1 MMNEKRILECVSNF
15 SEGRNSDVI
24 QKIANSIRSI
34 QGVALLHID
43 TSPSANRTVM
53 TYAGEPEQVVEAAYQ
68 AISTASAHIDMRQQD
83 GVHPRVGATDVCPL
97 IPIQGISMDEV
108 VALSYKLGARVG
120 NELNI
125 PIYLYEHSAS
135 AIHRKPLPAIRKGQ
149 YEGMAEK
156 MMLGSWEP
164 DYGPKVF
171 NPQTG
176 ATVIGA
182 RDILVAFNISLDTKN
197 VADARYIA
205 KYMRESGFIQ
215 TKDNGTK
222 ERVAGLLPKVRAIGW
237 YMDDFD
243 CAQVSMNLLD
253 YRVSSPLKVWETCKA
268 LAKDIGVA
276 LVGSELIGLMP
287 EECLLQAGSY
297 AFMKEDKDVPKDKQL
312 IVHRAIDYLA
322 LNKVKPFDPQE
333 KVLEYSLQQAGLL

>member
-1 MMNEKRILECVSNF
+1 MNEKRILECVSNF

-68 AISTASAHIDMRQQD
+68 AISAASAHIDMRQQD

-156 MMLGSWEP
+156 MMLDSWEP

-268 LAKDIGVA
+268 LSKDIGVA

-297 AFMKEDKDVPKDKQL
+297 AFMKEGKEVPKDKQL

>member
-34 QGVALLHID
+34 EGVALLHID
-43 TSPSANRTVM
+43 TSPSANRTVI
-53 TYAGEPEQVVEAAYQ
+53 TFAGEPEQVVEAAYS
-68 AISTASAHIDMRQQD
+68 AINTASQLIDMRTQE

-97 IPIQGISMDEV
+97 IPIRGISMDEV

-120 NELNI
+120 SELDI
-125 PIYLYEHSAS
+125 PVYLYEHSAS
-135 AIHRKPLPAIRKGQ
+135 EIYRKPLPAIRKGQ

-156 MMLGSWEP
+156 MMLDSWKP
-164 DYGPKVF
+164 DYGPEVF
-171 NPQTG
+171 NFKTG

-215 TKDNGTK
+215 TNADGTK

-243 CAQVSMNLLD
+243 CAQVSMNLRD
-253 YRVSSPLKVWETCKA
+253 YRISSPLKVWETCKA
-268 LAKDIGVA
+268 LAKDIGVEV
-276 LVGSELIGLMP
+276 VGSELIGLMP

-297 AFMKEDKDVPKDKQL
+297 AYLKEGKDVPKDKQL

>member
-1 MMNEKRILECVSNF
+1 MNEKRILECVSNF

-34 QGVALLHID
+34 EEVALLHID

-53 TYAGEPEQVVEAAYQ
+53 TFAGEPDQVVEAAYS
-68 AISTASAHIDMRQQD
+68 AIGTASELIDMRTQD
-83 GVHPRVGATDVCPL
+83 GVHPRIGATDVCPL
-97 IPIQGISMDEV
+97 IPIQGVSMDEV
-108 VALSYKLGARVG
+108 VSLSYKLGSRVG
-120 NELNI
+120 SELDI
-125 PIYLYEHSAS
+125 PVFLYENSAS
-135 AIHRKPLPAIRKGQ
+135 DIYRKPLPAIRKGQ

-156 MMLGSWEP
+156 MMQDAWKP

-171 NPQTG
+171 NPKAG

-182 RDILVAFNISLDTKN
+182 REILVAFNISLATKN

-215 TKDNGTK
+215 TNDDGTK

-243 CAQVSMNLLD
+243 CAQVSMNLRD
-253 YRVSSPLKVWETCKA
+253 YRISSPLKVWETCKA
-268 LAKDIGVA
+268 LAKDIGIEV
-276 LVGSELIGLMP
+276 VGSELIGLMP

-297 AFMKEDKDVPKDKQL
+297 AYLKEGKDVPKDKQL

>member
-1 MMNEKRILECVSNF
+1 MNEKRILECVSNF

-156 MMLGSWEP
+156 MMLDSWEP

-215 TKDNGTK
+215 TKDNGIK

-297 AFMKEDKDVPKDKQL
+297 AFMKEGKEVPKDKQL

-333 KVLEYSLQQAGLL
+333 KILEYSLQQAGLL